1 MSDGTAQTAD
11 PAGWAAPGR
20 RCAQGGQ
27 FSEPSDGYP
36 PARSGRGGIRAP
48 LFRRADYQDSDHRG
62 VVIEKGFQEGGR
74 LLREQGIHLESL
86 AVISSVEDGRI
97 TFAEE

>member
-1 MSDGTAQTAD
+1 M
-11 PAGWAAPGR
+11 
-20 RCAQGGQ
+20 
-27 FSEPSDGYP
+27 
-36 PARSGRGGIRAP
+36 
-48 LFRRADYQDSDHRG
+48 
-62 VVIEKGFQEGGR
+62 IEKGFQEGGR